1 MSGESLLLEWPD
13 LGPLWLSVKL
23 AAITTLILLV
33 VGTAIAWWL
42 ANTRS
47 RAKPVIQSLVALPI
61 VLPPTVMGFYLLIL
75 LGPYGAIGSWW
86 VELTG
91 STLTFS
97 FTGLVIASCF
107 YSLPFAVQPLQGAF
121 ESMGHKELEAART
134 LGASPVDAFLSIVV
148 PLSAPGF
155 LTALV
160 LSFAHTLGEFGVV
173 LMVGGNIPGETRL
186 ISIAIYDHVESLN
199 YAAAHALSLTLLGF
213 AFLILLT
220 MFLLNRRL
228 LRQ

>member
-1 MSGESLLLEWPD
+1 MN
-13 LGPLWLSVKL
+13 LGPLWLSLKL
-23 AAITTLILLV
+23 AAITTLILLII
-33 VGTAIAWWL
+33 GTAIAWWL

-47 RAKPVIQSLVALPI
+47 RAKPVVQSLVALPI

-75 LGPYGAIGSWW
+75 LGPYGAIGGWW

-91 STLTFS
+91 SALTFS
-97 FTGLVIASCF
+97 FLGLVIASCF
-107 YSLPFAVQPLQGAF
+107 YSLPFAVQPLQSAF
-121 ESMGHKELEAART
+121 ESLGRKELEAAHT
-134 LGASPVDAFLSIVV
+134 LGASPIDAFFSIVV

-155 LTALV
+155 LTAIV

-186 ISIAIYDHVESLN
+186 ISIAIYDHVESMN

-213 AFLILLT
+213 AFSILLA
-220 MFLLNRRL
+220 MYWLNRRW
-228 LRQ
+228 LRHD